1 MNLPPPTQLSDEEFI
16 ENLRIVVDGTLDAL
30 LLNPDKV
37 DLIRQGVSG
46 LLIDAQG
53 VMLFRRADLVDL
65 ATEELM
71 VEIADEL
78 GKDDL

>member
-16 ENLRIVVDGTLDAL
+16 ENLRIVVGGTLDAL

-65 ATEELM
+65 AVEEL
-71 VEIADEL
+71 VEEIELEL
-78 GKDDL
+78 GKDL

>member
-1 MNLPPPTQLSDEEFI
+1 MNLPSPTQLSDEEFI

-65 ATEELM
+65 AVEEL
-71 VEIADEL
+71 VEEIEIEL
-78 GKDDL
+78 GKDL

>member
-16 ENLRIVVDGTLDAL
+16 ENLRMVVGGTLDAM

-65 ATEELM
+65 AVEEL
-71 VEIADEL
+71 VEEIELEL
-78 GKDDL
+78 GKDL